1 METKVPLTEVID
13 QSFTQ
18 YAGAVIQSRA
28 IVDVRDCVK
37 PSARQIY
44 YSLYQDGFTSDK
56 PFKKTLKAVGSAFKY
71 YLHGDSSCEGI
82 IMRSGQPFSMRYPL
96 VEVEG
101 SYGNQMESGNW
112 AASRYTSSRLS
123 DIANYLVQDT
133 DEYSVEEWV
142 DNYDDTSKY
151 PRVMASLGYY
161 NIVNGSF
168 GIAVGISSS
177 IPQFNIQEVSKAL
190 ITLLKNPD
198 AAFEDILCYPD
209 FATGATIINR
219 DEVKESLRRGQGKPC
234 VIQAKMH
241 YDKQDNS
248 ITVTELP
255 FGVYTNTICEELE
268 KLSLRQ
274 ENFPIVRINDLTG
287 KNVCIKIYISKS
299 ADPQNVIDFLY
310 DNTSLQS
317 TYGINLVM
325 LEDGRFP
332 KVFSWKEALLAH
344 LEHERVTWKRYYD
357 HQLSKRKER
366 LHIVVGI
373 LAAIDNIDQVVS
385 IIKSADST
393 SAATEELQEQI
404 GLSDIQ
410 SKSILDMRLGKL
422 TKLQKDSYLSEKKE
436 LESDISKIEHILTDE
451 DALTQ
456 VMIDRI
462 QEVSN
467 KYADDRRT
475 NIEQKET
482 KKKEKTPQK
491 TVEEIVIA
499 FTQDGYIKSIPKS
512 KFKTS
517 SEHMREIPCTTEDMV
532 QIYNSTK
539 MYRIKAANIKQ
550 CLSSE
555 KGTAVGALLK
565 TGMIKVH
572 GVYLCGEDKSL
583 VAITDSGRIKR
594 FNTSIFNGTT
604 QCLRGMDYFPNNS
617 VMLLQESEG
626 CKYAIAKTKTHEL
639 AADISTV
646 KESGK
651 ASTGRQLMKCDKNER
666 LESVFCVISTDKPLS
681 SLGTRG
687 KKI

>member
-1 METKVPLTEVID
+1 METKIPLTEVID

-56 PFKKTLKAVGSAFKY
+56 PFKKTLKAIGSAFKY

-177 IPQFNIQEVSKAL
+177 IPQFNIQEVSHAL

-219 DEVKESLRRGQGKPC
+219 DEVKESLRLGQGKPC
-234 VIQAKMH
+234 VIRAKMH
-241 YDKQDNS
+241 YDKKDNS

-299 ADPQNVIDFLY
+299 ANPQDVIDFLY

-332 KVFSWKEALLAH
+332 KVFSWRDALLAH
-344 LEHERVTWKRYYD
+344 LEHERVTWKRYYT
-357 HQLSKRKER
+357 HQLSEKEGR
-366 LHIVVGI
+366 LHIVTGI
-373 LAAIDNIDQVVS
+373 LAAIDNIDQVVF
-385 IIKSADST
+385 IVKEADSST
-393 SAATEELQEQI
+393 AAIKELRESV
-404 GLSDIQ
+404 GLSEAQ
-410 SKSILDMRLGKL
+410 AKAILDMRLGKL
-422 TKLQKDSYLSEKKE
+422 TKLQKDSYLEEKE
-436 LESDISKIEHILTDE
+436 RLESNIVNINRILTDE
-451 DALTQ
+451 DELTQ

-462 QEVSN
+462 QEVSD
-467 KYADDRRT
+467 KYADSRRT
-475 NIEQKET
+475 KIEQIDVR
-482 KKKEKTPQK
+482 KKEKVSQK
-491 TVEEIVIA
+491 TTEEIVIA

-517 SEHMREIPCTTEDMV
+517 SEHVREIPCTTDDMV

-583 VAITDSGRIKR
+583 VAITNSSRIKR
-594 FNTSIFNGTT
+594 FNTSLFNGTT
-604 QCLRGMDYFPNNS
+604 QCLRGMDYFPHNS
-617 VMLLQESEG
+617 VMTLCESDK
-626 CKYAIAKTKTHEL
+626 CKYVTARTKTHEL
-639 AADISTV
+639 TADVSSI

-651 ASTGRQLMKCDKNER
+651 TSTGRQLMKCVENER
-666 LESVFCVISTDKPLS
+666 LEFVICDTSTDKPLS
-681 SLGTRG
+681 SLGARG
-687 KKI
+687 RKI